1 MKQLILI
8 QGQLVASLLA
18 SYVLCT
24 LSASPSDGF
33 FETCERSFLSSNGV
47 LRGDFT
53 EGIFSYVMYDLV
65 VNEGLKND
73 SYEDTKL
80 RKKLLRSD
88 GSPRK
93 RYKDFLPPYADLPEP
108 VMDVFANYSC
118 STFDGD
124 WNRRIGR
131 FCRSYLNGEANAT
144 DIPETSFIAVS
155 DLTQR
160 KASTVANE
168 ICNSVSNNWDA
179 LINNAIQ
186 FYLDEGLITSMS
198 NTNSPSPSKESIL
211 NKKPTRKPSTSLP
224 TPSKDSFSTSS
235 TLPPTAAVTLS
246 AVVDDDVPI
255 PVPTA
260 TPTKSSIDTL
270 SVTDDQPVPTAT
282 PTKSSIDT
290 LSVTDDDVETSVP
303 NPTPTERPIGISSI
317 EGRTSSQTSQAVG
330 GGDHVFIGLG
340 AALFGLAI
348 IAALAGFF
356 VFKRKSN
363 GARER
368 ELMSSPDN
376 DMDGNLFIDD
386 ALLPPTHEES
396 PEDKT
401 FAVIPLKPSRSTLSK
416 ASQKSA
422 VSSLAFAGNDISSVV
437 SRGSAKSNKSS
448 KSNESTKSNKS
459 ATSTGTE
466 RLLSHVRKA
475 LSLGANNETDV
486 DCTSGPNDTIALTK
500 VVSARTTVTAE
511 MEDIEMILGLNSFES
526 NQSRKSNQMA
536 TATTT
541 PSFGE
546 TEEAQECSPDVQSSM
561 KKNDKFRK
569 VPSILKKKKAKNEA
583 KISLAAD
590 EKLKKPP
597 SKQDTKINKADVN
610 LESEIPPVQSNCS
623 DLLDEVEPCIMS
635 LVSWGEKDESK
646 GKGVEKWAAA
656 LDEASGKTYYYN
668 EETQETTW
676 VKPEGF
682 VEEPAKKPTFSYHSK
697 ETLKKTDSTE
707 GEWKVATDKFSGK
720 PYYFNTLTLQTT
732 WTKPEGFIDSDDGSD
747 Y

>member
-1 MKQLILI
+1 
-8 QGQLVASLLA
+8 
-18 SYVLCT
+18 
-24 LSASPSDGF
+24 
-33 FETCERSFLSSNGV
+33 V

-224 TPSKDSFSTSS
+224 TSSKDSFSTSS

-255 PVPTA
+255 
-260 TPTKSSIDTL
+260 
-270 SVTDDQPVPTAT
+270 PVPTAT

-401 FAVIPLKPSRSTLSK
+401 FAVIPLKPSRSILSK
-416 ASQKSA
+416 A
-422 VSSLAFAGNDISSVV
+422 F
-437 SRGSAKSNKSS
+437 
-448 KSNESTKSNKS
+448 
-459 ATSTGTE
+459 
-466 RLLSHVRKA
+466 
-475 LSLGANNETDV
+475 
-486 DCTSGPNDTIALTK
+486 
-500 VVSARTTVTAE
+500 
-511 MEDIEMILGLNSFES
+511 
-526 NQSRKSNQMA
+526 
-536 TATTT
+536 
-541 PSFGE
+541 
-546 TEEAQECSPDVQSSM
+546 
-561 KKNDKFRK
+561 
-569 VPSILKKKKAKNEA
+569 
-583 KISLAAD
+583 
-590 EKLKKPP
+590 
-597 SKQDTKINKADVN
+597 
-610 LESEIPPVQSNCS
+610 
-623 DLLDEVEPCIMS
+623 
-635 LVSWGEKDESK
+635 
-646 GKGVEKWAAA
+646 
-656 LDEASGKTYYYN
+656 
-668 EETQETTW
+668 
-676 VKPEGF
+676 
-682 VEEPAKKPTFSYHSK
+682 
-697 ETLKKTDSTE
+697 
-707 GEWKVATDKFSGK
+707 
-720 PYYFNTLTLQTT
+720 
-732 WTKPEGFIDSDDGSD
+732 
-747 Y
+747 